1 MAFYET
7 RTCLCFDDVLLT
19 PKYSEI
25 DSRHNIN
32 LTATDVMG
40 RPFFCNDKKFSLPI
54 FASPMDTVVDEKTA
68 AIFSNAGISPILH
81 RYCTAEQQVV
91 SYKNVINQLHASAAP
106 VGAAIGA
113 GEFSLNRM
121 IDLYDAGCRFFC
133 VDVAHG
139 HHKMSM
145 LAVSTIKHLYP
156 ECFIMAGN
164 VATLEGFD
172 ALANA
177 GADAVRVG
185 IGGGSV
191 CSTRI
196 VTGHG
201 TPTLQ
206 SIIDCA
212 ESESDAILVADG
224 GIRSTG
230 DMVKSYAAGADFVML
245 GSMLSCKDESPGEEK
260 IVDGV
265 KYKNYRGMAS
275 ASAQKDWRG
284 KVSVTEGVDSWR
296 PVTNSLGDAIA
307 TITAGIRSG
316 LSYSGCEK
324 LSDFYANSEFIKVS
338 ARSSRE
344 NVPHGPG
351 AVFR

>member
-1 MAFYET
+1 
-7 RTCLCFDDVLLT
+7 
-19 PKYSEI
+19 
-25 DSRHNIN
+25 
-32 LTATDVMG
+32 MG
-40 RPFFCNDKKFSLPI
+40 RSFDCNGKTFSLPI

-68 AIFSNAGISPILH
+68 VIFANSGVSPILH
-81 RYCTAEQQVV
+81 RYCTEEQQVEM
-91 SYKNVINQLHASAAP
+91 YKNVVRRLDCDSAP

-121 IDLYDAGCRFFC
+121 INLYEAGCRFFC
-133 VDVAHG
+133 IDVAHG
-139 HHKMSM
+139 HHKMSL
-145 LAVSTIKHLYP
+145 LAVRTIRHLYP

-164 VATLEGFD
+164 VATLEAFD

-177 GADAVRVG
+177 GANAVRVG

-201 TPTLQ
+201 VPTLQ
-206 SIIDCA
+206 SVIDCA
-212 ESESDAILVADG
+212 ESETDAILVADG
-224 GIRSTG
+224 GIRNTG
-230 DMVKSYAAGADFVML
+230 DMVKSFAAGADFVML

-260 IVDGV
+260 VVDGV

-275 ASAQKDWRG
+275 VSAQKDWRG
-284 KVSVTEGVDSWR
+284 KVSVAEGVDSWR
-296 PVTNSLGDAIA
+296 PVSGNLND
-307 TITAGIRSG
+307 TIESIKAGIRSG

-338 ARSSRE
+338 SRSSKE
-344 NVPHGPG
+344 NMPHGPG
-351 AVFR
+351 AIFR